1 MNKFLLTIFFL
12 LTISSATFSQI
23 QKNNHAQYW
32 ADSVFNTLSDDQR
45 IAQLMVLRES
55 SYTKDGP
62 VYYDSL
68 IADAI
73 TKYNIGGICLFQGG
87 PVQQANF
94 INYFQ
99 SIAKTPLMV
108 CIDAEWGLGMRQD
121 SVIPL
126 NHQMMLGAVND
137 TAIIAAYGNL
147 VGEQCKREGIHVNF
161 APVVDI
167 NNNPDNPVI
176 NDRSFGE
183 DKYKVARYGVTY
195 MKAMQRQGVLACA
208 KHFPGHGDVS
218 VDSHLDLPVINKSM
232 AQLDSLELYPFEQ
245 MFNAGVGSVMIAHLY
260 IPAIDTTA
268 NTATSLSK
276 KNVTGLLR
284 NKLHYEGLTFTDALG
299 MKGVAKFFPGGQIAA
314 QSLIAGNDMLCL
326 PEDVATS
333 IAKIREAID
342 SNKLSW
348 DDVYAKCKK
357 VLEYKYIY
365 GMANAKPIDT
375 TNLVNDLNAGSDIV
389 KKLVADNAITI
400 LSNKDKEFFPLT
412 DENKKIAYIG
422 IGIDSANTFST
433 RLKNDLKADAFYFD
447 YQENALRILSTVE
460 LLKTRY
466 NVVVIGVHNY
476 NRYPANQFGI
486 SSYAL
491 EMIKQIQQNTK
502 SILFDFG
509 NPYAIKNFCNADNLV
524 ACYEDDSI
532 TQNAAADIL
541 EGKIIAKGTLPV
553 TVCDKYKYGTGFIS
567 KRIMPLATP
576 AAEGLNGLQMTRDID
591 SIALE
596 GIAGKAYPGC
606 VVLIARHGKI
616 VFEKAYG
623 TYNYDTPEPVSLNS
637 IYDMAS
643 VTKICGTT
651 LSVMKLYDEGKLR
664 LDKTL
669 GTYLPWVRKSDKK
682 NLNIKKILLHQA
694 RLVAD
699 VVFYKKTVD
708 PVTGKPLP
716 QYFRPDSSAKF
727 NVRVAQNL
735 YLRRDY
741 ADSMNQSIADSKLLP
756 DEKYVYSDNDFILM
770 ADVVKALS
778 GLRIDKYVDKYF
790 YKPMGLHSIGF
801 NPRNRF
807 DTNLVAPT
815 ELDQYFRYQHLHAD
829 VHDEGSAMF
838 GGDAGHAGLFS
849 NAEDIGALLQMFL
862 DGGSFKGKQY
872 IKPSTLKLFTAY
884 NSSISRRGIAFDKP
898 QKDNYTTTDPHPY
911 PSRFASPL
919 TFGHTGYTGTCI
931 WVDPKYDLVYVFL
944 SNRVNPV
951 RSTDLY
957 RLNIRGSIEDAVY
970 KAMVPAIPEVIKREE
985 FEETNKPGKK

>member
-1 MNKFLLTIFFL
+1 M
-12 LTISSATFSQI
+12 
-23 QKNNHAQYW
+23 QKNNHAQFW

-87 PVQQANF
+87 PVQQAKF

-137 TAIIAAYGNL
+137 TSIIAAYGKL

-195 MKAMQRQGVLACA
+195 MKALQQQGVLACA

-232 AQLDSLELYPFEQ
+232 QQLDSLELYPFKK
-245 MFNAGVGSVMIAHLY
+245 MFAAGVGSVMIAHLY
-260 IPAIDTTA
+260 IPAIDSTA

-276 KNVTGLLR
+276 KNVTGLL
-284 NKLHYEGLTFTDALG
+284 KDQLHFNGLTFTDALG

-348 DDVYAKCKK
+348 NDIYAKCKK
-357 VLEYKYIY
+357 VLVYKYLY
-365 GMANAKPIDT
+365 GMADAKPLDT
-375 TNLVNDLNAGSDIV
+375 TNLVNDLNTGVEDMR
-389 KKLVADNAITI
+389 KLVAENAITI
-400 LSNKDKEFFPLT
+400 LSNNDKEFFPLT

-422 IGIDSANTFST
+422 IGIDSANTFSE

-491 EMIKQIQQNTK
+491 EMIKQIQQNNKT
-502 SILFDFG
+502 ILFDFG

-524 ACYEDDSI
+524 ACYEDDS
-532 TQNAAADIL
+532 TNQNAAADIL

-553 TVCDKYKYGTGFIS
+553 TVCNKYKYGTGIIS

-576 AAEGLNGLQMTRDID
+576 GAEGLDGLQMTRDID

-651 LSVMKLYDEGKLR
+651 LGVMKLYDEGKLR

-669 GTYLPWVRKSDKK
+669 GTYLRWVRKSDKK

-708 PVTGKPLP
+708 PVTGRPLP

-727 NVRVAQNL
+727 NVRVAEHL

-756 DEKYVYSDNDFILM
+756 EEKYVYSDNDFILM
-770 ADVVKALS
+770 ADVVQAIS

-790 YKPMGLHSIGF
+790 YKPMGLRSIGF

-931 WVDPKYDLVYVFL
+931 WVDPKFDLVYVFL
-944 SNRVNPV
+944 SNRVNPE
-951 RSTDLY
+951 RSTNLY
-957 RLNIRGSIEDAVY
+957 KLNIRGSIEDAVY
-970 KAMVPAIPEVIKREE
+970 KAMVPAIPEVLKREE
-985 FEETNKPGKK
+985 LEKQEYGK

>member
-1 MNKFLLTIFFL
+1 
-12 LTISSATFSQI
+12 FSQV
-23 QKNNHAQYW
+23 QKNKHAQQW
-32 ADSVFNTLSDDQR
+32 ADSVFNTLNNDQR

-68 IADAI
+68 ITDAI
-73 TKYNIGGICLFQGG
+73 KKYNIGGIVLFQGG

-94 INYFQ
+94 INFFQ

-137 TAIIAAYGNL
+137 TSIISAYGKL
-147 VGEQCKREGIHVNF
+147 VGEQCKREGIQVNF

-167 NNNPDNPVI
+167 NNNPNNPVI

-183 DKYKVARYGVTY
+183 NKYKVAEYGVTY
-195 MKAMQRQGVLACA
+195 MKAMQREGVLACA

-260 IPAIDTTA
+260 IPAIDNTP

-276 KNVTGLLR
+276 NNVTGLLR
-284 NKLHYEGLTFTDALG
+284 NKLHYNGLTFTDALG

-333 IAKIREAID
+333 IAKIKEAID

-357 VLEYKYIY
+357 VLEYKYLY
-365 GMANAKPIDT
+365 GVAGAKTIDT
-375 TNLVNDLNAGSDIV
+375 TNLVNDLNKGSNDI
-389 KKLVADNAITI
+389 KKLVAENAITI
-400 LSNKDKEFFPLT
+400 LSNKDKQFFPLDVFNT
-412 DENKKIAYIG
+412 KKDIVYVG
-422 IGIDSANTFST
+422 IGIDSANAFAK
-433 RLKNDLKADAFYFD
+433 RLQEDCHADAFYFNYKED
-447 YQENALRILSTVE
+447 SARIPSTVE
-460 LLKTRY
+460 LIKNRYKT
-466 NVVVIGVHNY
+466 VIIGIHNY
-476 NRYPANQFGI
+476 NRYPSNNFGI
-486 SSYAL
+486 SGYSMAL
-491 EMIKQIQQNTK
+491 VKQIQQNNKT
-502 SILFDFG
+502 IIFDFG
-509 NPYAIKNFCNADNLV
+509 NPYALKNFCDADNLV
-524 ACYEDDSI
+524 ACYEDDSL
-532 TQNAAADIL
+532 TQFAAADLL
-541 EGKIIAKGTLPV
+541 EGRILAKGTLPV
-553 TVCDKYKYGTGFIS
+553 TVCDNYKYGSGIFS
-567 KRIMPLATP
+567 KRIMPVATP
-576 AAEGLNGLQMTRDID
+576 EQEGLNGMQMNHDID
-591 SIALE
+591 SIALA
-596 GIAGKAYPGC
+596 GIAGHAYPGC

-623 TYNYDTPEPVSLNS
+623 KYNYDSAEPVSLNS

-643 VTKICGTT
+643 VTKICATT
-651 LSVMKLYDEGKLR
+651 LGVMKLYDEGKLR

-682 NLNIKKILLHQA
+682 NLNIKNILLHQA

-708 PVTGKPLP
+708 SITGKPLP
-716 QYFRPDSSAKF
+716 QYFQPDSSAKF
-727 NVRVAQNL
+727 SVRVAQNL
-735 YLRRDY
+735 YLRTDY
-741 ADSMNQSIADSKLLP
+741 ADTMNQSIVDSKLLP
-756 DEKYVYSDNDFILM
+756 GVKYVYSDNDFILM
-770 ADVVKALS
+770 ADVVKAIS
-778 GLRIDKYVDKYF
+778 GMRIDKYVDTYF
-790 YKPMGLHSIGF
+790 YEPMGLHSIGF

-849 NAEDIGALLQMFL
+849 NAEDIGTILQMFL

-898 QKDNYTTTDPHPY
+898 QKDNYTTTDAHPY

-944 SNRVNPV
+944 SNRVNPA
-951 RSTDLY
+951 RSLELS
-957 RLNIRGSIEDAVY
+957 RLNIRGAIEDAIY
-970 KAMVPAIPEVIKREE
+970 KAMVPAIPEVLAREKM
-985 FEETNKPGKK
+985 ETKK

>member
-1 MNKFLLTIFFL
+1 M
-12 LTISSATFSQI
+12 
-23 QKNNHAQYW
+23 QKNNHAQFW

-87 PVQQANF
+87 PVQQAKF

-137 TAIIAAYGNL
+137 TSIIAAYGKL

-195 MKAMQRQGVLACA
+195 MKALQQQGVLACA

-232 AQLDSLELYPFEQ
+232 QQLDSLELYPFKK
-245 MFNAGVGSVMIAHLY
+245 MFAAGVGSVMIAHLY
-260 IPAIDTTA
+260 IPAIDSTA

-284 NKLHYEGLTFTDALG
+284 DQLHFNGLTFTDALG

-342 SNKLSW
+342 SNKLTW
-348 DDVYAKCKK
+348 NDIYAKCKK
-357 VLEYKYIY
+357 VLVYKYLY
-365 GMANAKPIDT
+365 GMADAKLLDT
-375 TNLVNDLNAGSDIV
+375 TNLVNDLNTGVEDMR
-389 KKLVADNAITI
+389 KLVAENAITI
-400 LSNKDKEFFPLT
+400 LSNNDKEFFSLT

-422 IGIDSANTFST
+422 IGIDSANTFSA
-433 RLKNDLKADAFYFD
+433 RLKNDLRADAFYFD

-491 EMIKQIQQNTK
+491 EMIKQIQQNNKT
-502 SILFDFG
+502 ILFDFG

-524 ACYEDDSI
+524 ACYEDDST

-553 TVCDKYKYGTGFIS
+553 TVCDKYKYGTGIIS

-576 AAEGLNGLQMTRDID
+576 GAEGLDGLQMTRDID

-651 LSVMKLYDEGKLR
+651 LGVMKLYDEGKLR

-669 GTYLPWVRKSDKK
+669 GTYLRWVRKSDKK

-708 PVTGKPLP
+708 PVTGRPLP

-727 NVRVAQNL
+727 NVRVAEHL

-756 DEKYVYSDNDFILM
+756 EEKYVYSDNDFILM
-770 ADVVKALS
+770 ADVVQALS

-944 SNRVNPV
+944 SNRVNPA

-957 RLNIRGSIEDAVY
+957 RLNIRGAIEDAVY
-970 KAMVPAIPEVIKREE
+970 KAMVPAIPEVLKREE
-985 FEETNKPGKK
+985 LEKQEYGK